1 MARLMM
7 VQTMSMWCR
16 KSERSVRGWTDA
28 MAMCARRYS
37 VRRGRVCARCC
48 RLRLRR
54 PHCEIC
60 VCSCSADKL
69 YPCLYS
75 CLCRCCICVSRFRC
89 GARAARGGG
98 LEHLISQLVIFG
110 GARPAGAR
118 RRRAARA
125 RVAFFSL
132 VCGVTSVTSVAV
144 SRVAVVSSPRIPW
157 CSSLTLRWPART
169 GCGVRRSS
177 KLKCWD
183 VACSPLHAPRIA
195 CDREERAHASR
206 MQSDSLAS
214 TTQHRQATGSTTN
227 ETTHTRRMRTS
238 ETWAVDQ
245 RAGRV
250 APRRN
255 ERTCGRMRP

>member
-1 MARLMM
+1 MPVALAA
-7 VQTMSMWCR
+7 S
-16 KSERSVRGWTDA
+16 
-28 MAMCARRYS
+28 
-37 VRRGRVCARCC
+37 
-48 RLRLRR
+48 
-54 PHCEIC
+54 HCEIC

-183 VACSPLHAPRIA
+183 VACSPLHAPRRPRIA